1 MIEFINRMTGTH
13 MWVADDRIQEYMA
26 AGHKP
31 VAVPEEEKPEKV
43 AKKPVR
49 KKKKEVT

>member
-1 MIEFINRMTGTH
+1 MTEFINRMTGTR
-13 MWVADDRIQEYMA
+13 MRVADDRVQEYLA

-31 VAVPEEEKPEKV
+31 VAVPEEEKPEEV
-43 AKKPVR
+43 VKKPVR